1 MPMKHAASR
10 ALHAY
15 WDRLRKG
22 RSAPE
27 RGDLDPGAIRGLL
40 GDVFLLE
47 LGGLRPFLI
56 RLAGTRLCGL
66 FCRELRGSSLEAL
79 FAPDERPEFT
89 ALIDEVVG
97 TMTPVVAG
105 LQGETAERQRLDL
118 ELLAL
123 PLRHRGR
130 THARLFGALA
140 ALDVPYW
147 VGTVPLKEL
156 RIVSVRRL
164 QAGPAPYQ
172 QEVERPRPVGRLRV
186 LPGGRA

>member
-1 MPMKHAASR
+1 MKHAASR

-22 RSAPE
+22 RAAPE
-27 RGDLDPGAIRGLL
+27 RSDLDPGAIRGLL
-40 GDVFLLE
+40 GDVYLLE
-47 LGGLRPFLI
+47 LGGLRRFLI
-56 RLAGTRLCGL
+56 RLAGTRLCAL
-66 FCRELRGSSLEAL
+66 FCRELRGGSLDSL
-79 FAPDERPEFT
+79 FAPDNRPEFV
-89 ALIDEVVG
+89 ALIDEVVS
-97 TMTPVVAG
+97 TMTPVVSG
-105 LQGETAERQRLDL
+105 LQGETAEGHSLDL

-147 VGTVPLKEL
+147 VGTVPLTRL
-156 RIVSVRRL
+156 RLVSVRRL
-164 QAGPAPYQ
+164 QPGLIGHEAEGLRA
-172 QEVERPRPVGRLRV
+172 RPTGRLRV